1 MNSLD
6 GHLHLRAGP
15 GRDGVTAVTE
25 QCFRAPF
32 HLSKPNWDPD
42 ARVLHAQVV
51 NPTAGI
57 LEGDRLES
65 SVRVDAGAS
74 LLVTTPSAS
83 RVFRMDRG
91 GHATSRQSVDVRA
104 GGWLEVFPEP
114 LVPHRG
120 SVFFQETEIAAETGA
135 GLLFVDQ
142 LMPGRL
148 AHGEAW
154 AWERLV
160 LGLSV
165 RLDGELIYRE
175 RFDQSGESLRAMS
188 DFSGT
193 GEGACFA
200 NAVFVPPVFEPAP
213 AWRAEVAALH
223 RGGVWVGVSA
233 LRAGGWSLR
242 AIAPDPVR
250 LRDTL
255 AGLRQILRTS
265 FPRLGSGLRRP

>member
-15 GRDGVTAVTE
+15 GADGVTAVTE
-25 QCFRAPF
+25 QRFRAPF
-32 HLSKPNWDPD
+32 HLSKPSWDPE
-42 ARVLHAQVV
+42 AKVLHAQVV

-65 SVRVDAGAS
+65 SVRVDAGAA

-83 RVFRMDRG
+83 RVFRMDHG
-91 GHATSRQSVDVRA
+91 GHAVSRQSFDVRA

-114 LVPHRG
+114 LVPYRG
-120 SVFFQETEIAAETGA
+120 SVFFQETDLVVEPGA

-154 AWERLV
+154 AWRRLV

-165 RLDGELIYRE
+165 RFGGALIHRE

-188 DFSGT
+188 EFSGT
-193 GEGACFA
+193 GAGACFA
-200 NAVFVPPVFEPAP
+200 NVLFIPPVFEPAP
-213 AWRAEVAALH
+213 AWRDAVAGLH
-223 RGGVWVGVSA
+223 RGGVWAGISP

-242 AIAPDPVR
+242 LVAPDPVR

-255 AGLRQILRTS
+255 GELRAILRNS
-265 FPRLGSGLRRP
+265 YPRLGCGLRRP

>member
-15 GRDGVTAVTE
+15 GSDGVTAVTE
-25 QCFRAPF
+25 QRFRAPF

-65 SVRVDAGAS
+65 SLRVDGGAA

-83 RVFRMDRG
+83 RVFRMDNG
-91 GHATSRQSVDVRA
+91 GHATSRQSIDVRA
-104 GGWLEVFPEP
+104 DGWLEVFPEP

-120 SVFFQETEIAAETGA
+120 SVFFQETDIAVEAGA

-154 AWERLV
+154 AWQRLV
-160 LGLSV
+160 LSLSV
-165 RLDGELIYRE
+165 RLAGELIYRE
-175 RFDQSGESLRAMS
+175 RFDQTGESLKAMS

-193 GEGACFA
+193 GLGACFA
-200 NAVFVPPVFEPAP
+200 NAVFIPPVFESAP
-213 AWRAEVAALH
+213 SWRPEVAALH
-223 RGGVWVGVSA
+223 RDGVWVGVSA
-233 LRAGGWSLR
+233 LRTGGWSLR
-242 AIAPDPVR
+242 VIAPDPVR

-255 AGLRQILRTS
+255 AALRQILRNS